1 MEVHTQRSTVARFP
15 ELTHRARIPLKL
27 TKMFPNKGMNE
38 AYNAYNKHRLYIHR
52 LLNYT
57 LLSYLQIR
65 VHEKLCRV
73 MSTLFGRDQIFS
85 LCFTFSYGQ

>member
-52 LLNYT
+52 GNKSQKT
-57 LLSYLQIR
+57 LLAAQNERTLKRKRGGATQHMPR
-65 VHEKLCRV
+65 LHQKLH
-73 MSTLFGRDQIFS
+73 
-85 LCFTFSYGQ
+85 